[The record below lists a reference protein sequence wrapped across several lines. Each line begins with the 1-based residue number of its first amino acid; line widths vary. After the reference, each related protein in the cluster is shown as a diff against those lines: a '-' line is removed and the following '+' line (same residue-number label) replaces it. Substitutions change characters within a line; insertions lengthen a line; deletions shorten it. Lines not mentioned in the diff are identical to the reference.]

1 MSKVLA
7 KVGDRELVQEDLQ
20 DFLASMPP
28 EYAQQLAGLGEEVLV
43 EELINQELIYQDAL
57 AKKLDESAVF
67 KLEMDKLAKEVLKG
81 IAINEVLQKA
91 EPTEEEARQHYEENK
106 ELYVEPEKVASS
118 HILVDTLEK
127 AQEVKRLLDEGASFS
142 QMAMEHSSCPSKE
155 NGGALGLAERGRMV
169 PEFEDVAFALELNE
183 ISGPVES
190 QFGFHIIQVDNKV
203 PAGEKSYEEA
213 LPEIVEALRSGNQQ
227 ELYTSYMEELRE
239 IFPVTK

>member
-1 MSKVLA
+1 M
-7 KVGDRELVQEDLQ
+7 
-20 DFLASMPP
+20 
-28 EYAQQLAGLGEEVLV
+28 
-43 EELINQELIYQDAL
+43 
-57 AKKLDESAVF
+57 
-67 KLEMDKLAKEVLKG
+67 
-81 IAINEVLQKA
+81 
-91 EPTEEEARQHYEENK
+91 
-106 ELYVEPEKVASS
+106 
-118 HILVDTLEK
+118 DTLEK

-239 IFPVTK
+239 KFPVTK